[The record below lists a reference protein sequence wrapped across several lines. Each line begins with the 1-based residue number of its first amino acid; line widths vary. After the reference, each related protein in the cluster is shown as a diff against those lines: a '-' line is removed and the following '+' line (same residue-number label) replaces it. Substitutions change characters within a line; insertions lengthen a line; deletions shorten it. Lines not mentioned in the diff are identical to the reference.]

1 MMTMTRVN
9 GDFAH
14 WRSMAR
20 TRVRDTALQRK
31 MQLQGDDAPQHRVV
45 INRGRKN
52 TNKIRLIQEMEFNI
66 IDIIRAGRPKSVL
79 RCGNSPQIGVLTP
92 PLAKSD
98 AVQMRRSPKRIPE
111 KKFPTPP
118 SYEVLT

>member
-1 MMTMTRVN
+1 MMTMKRVN

-31 MQLQGDDAPQHRVV
+31 MQLQGDDAPQHRGV

-92 PLAKSD
+92 PYKKRRGANAKVHPTHPRKKIFH
-98 AVQMRRSPKRIPE
+98 APK
-111 KKFPTPP
+111 
-118 SYEVLT
+118 L

>member
-1 MMTMTRVN
+1 MMTMMTFD
-9 GDFAH
+9 GDFTHLREIAYV
-14 WRSMAR
+14 RA
-20 TRVRDTALQRK
+20 RDTASQHK
-31 MQLQGDDAPQHRVV
+31 MQLKGDDAPQHRGV

-52 TNKIRLIQEMEFNI
+52 VNKIRLIQEMEFNI
-66 IDIIRAGRPKSVL
+66 IDLMRLSRLKSAL

-92 PLAKSD
+92 PCKKRRGANAK
-98 AVQMRRSPKRIPE
+98 VPQTHPR

>member
-31 MQLQGDDAPQHRVV
+31 MQLQGDDAPQHRDI

-52 TNKIRLIQEMEFNI
+52 VNKIRFIQEMEFNI
-66 IDIIRAGRPKSVL
+66 IDIIRAGRLKSVL
-79 RCGNSPQIGVLTP
+79 RCNNSPQIGVLTP
-92 PLAKSD
+92 PLQKATRCKCEGPSH
-98 AVQMRRSPKRIPE
+98 ASPKKISHAP
-111 KKFPTPP
+111 K
-118 SYEVLT
+118 L

>member
-14 WRSMAR
+14 WRSMVR
-20 TRVRDTALQRK
+20 TRVRDTALQHK
-31 MQLQGDDAPQHRVV
+31 MQLQGDDAPQHRGV

-52 TNKIRLIQEMEFNI
+52 ANKIRLIQEMEFNI
-66 IDIIRAGRPKSVL
+66 IDLIRRSRLKSVL

-92 PLAKSD
+92 PRKNGGGANAK
-98 AVQMRRSPKRIPE
+98 VHPTHPRKKIPR
-111 KKFPTPP
+111 PP

>member
-1 MMTMTRVN
+1 MMMMKRVN

-20 TRVRDTALQRK
+20 TRVRDTALQHK
-31 MQLQGDDAPQHRVV
+31 MQLQGDNAPQRRDFPKRTLA
-45 INRGRKN
+45 NALFYCRMQD
-52 TNKIRLIQEMEFNI
+52 LEFNI
-66 IDIIRAGRPKSVL
+66 IDIIRAGRLKSVL

-92 PLAKSD
+92 PRKNGGGANAK
-98 AVQMRRSPKRIPE
+98 VLPTHPR
-111 KKFPTPP
+111 KKISTPP